1 MKAVMRN
8 SLKLGNHSANPEQAK
23 ALKVTMET
31 GAHIGIQGV
40 GWVGGWMDRWAM
52 DG

>member
-1 MKAVMRN
+1 MRN
-8 SLKLGNHSANPEQAK
+8 SLKLENHSANPEQAQ

-31 GAHIGIQGV
+31 GAHRGIQGV
-40 GWVGGWMDRWAM
+40 EWVGGWMDRWAM